1 MYRRLCLRRDRD
13 ARPLID
19 AMKRSPQAHGAFAS
33 LLGADFAVSPHA
45 GNCRFALRPPS
56 PFPNGSGSSGV
67 HCHCRF
73 PTTTDQTCECRG
85 TCVRR
90 AAA

>member
-45 GNCRFALRPPS
+45 GNCRFAPRPPS
-56 PFPNGSGSSGV
+56 PSPTAQAHLACTVTVGSPRPPIKPVS
-67 HCHCRF
+67 
-73 PTTTDQTCECRG
+73 
-85 TCVRR
+85 
-90 AAA
+90 AAAHARRDPA